1 MNLSPISSGPEKG
14 FSLIEVVFAI
24 SILAIAIMG
33 YTNLK
38 VSSLGSRQYGS
49 EMTKSTLLVGG
60 QLEEMLL
67 DTFESNDFTAGT
79 HILAQDLEI
88 EGFTVSGSYS
98 VRDAC
103 PSEYTK
109 LITFTGTWNVDG
121 TPRSITLTQVIV
133 NQ

>member
-1 MNLSPISSGPEKG
+1 MNLNHISSGQEKG

-38 VSSLGSRQYGS
+38 VSSMGSHQYGS
-49 EMTKSTLLVGG
+49 EMTKSTLLIGG

-67 DTFESNDFTAGT
+67 DKFDSISAGT
-79 HILAQDLEI
+79 VQLEI
-88 EGFTVSGSYS
+88 DGFTVSG
-98 VRDAC
+98 VCAVVDKC

-109 LITFTGTWNVDG
+109 LITFTGTWNADG
-121 TPRSITLTQVIV
+121 TPRSITLTQVRV
-133 NQ
+133 KQ